1 VKVEVDGR
9 RLDVSNL
16 EKPLYPDGFTKA
28 EVIDYYTR
36 VAPAILPHLA
46 DRRLTRVRFPHGA
59 LEAGPEGGFF
69 EKNAPPATPPWVR
82 TDDGMVVAEERATL
96 VWLANLAALELHTP
110 QWKIGQDPDR
120 IVFDLDPGEGT
131 GLDECRA
138 VAQVLR
144 DRLAQDG
151 LTAYPK
157 TSGRKGMQLTC
168 AVTATTDAVNDYA
181 KAIAEEFAKAA
192 PKIVT
197 DTMAKPAR
205 RGKVFIDWSQNAAFK
220 TTVCV
225 YSLRANLTPTV
236 SAPLTWDEV
245 AEGALSAADLTPAEV
260 LHRID
265 VYADLHAGLLEPG
278 PELPSAPKRRTKR

>member
-9 RLDVSNL
+9 QLDVSNL

-36 VAPAILPHLA
+36 VAPVMLPHLH
-46 DRRLTRVRFPHGA
+46 DRRVTRVRFPHGA

-69 EKNAPPATPPWVR
+69 EKNAPGATPSWVR
-82 TDDGMVVAEERATL
+82 VDDGMVVAEERATL

-110 QWKIGQDPDR
+110 QWRIGRDPDR
-120 IVFDLDPGEGT
+120 IVFDLDPGEPA

-144 DRLAQDG
+144 DRLADDG
-151 LTAYPK
+151 LTAFAK
-157 TSGRKGMQLTC
+157 ASGRKGMQVTC
-168 AVTATTDAVNDYA
+168 AVTATSDEVNDYA
-181 KAIAEEFAKAA
+181 RAIAEEFAKAA

-205 RGKVFIDWSQNAAFK
+205 RGRVFIDWSQNASFK
-220 TTVCV
+220 TTICV
-225 YSLRANLTPTV
+225 YSLRANLSPTV

-245 AEGALSAADLTPAEV
+245 RDGSLSAADLTPDLV
-260 LHRID
+260 LQRID
-265 VYADLHAGLLEPG
+265 EYADLHAGLLKRGPG
-278 PELPSAPKRRTKR
+278 LPQTRKRKR